1 VLNTQY
7 GLASG
12 NDEIVIT
19 GAFTDVKTA
28 YPSF

>member
-1 VLNTQY
+1 MY

-19 GAFTDVKTA
+19 GAFTDVKGA